1 MAANL
6 HCRTAFQM
14 LTMTDV
20 SKLPARD
27 AETGDVNVIIDT
39 PKGDRNKYKYDQER
53 NLFKLSGVLT
63 VGHSFPFNFGFI
75 PSTKAADGDPADV
88 LVLMDEPTPTGC
100 LVQTRLIG
108 VIEAE
113 QTEDGKTFR
122 NDRLLGVAA
131 LSKDYSDIR
140 SIKDLNQHL
149 LEEIQH
155 FFVSYNQARG
165 KKFEPIGV
173 YGRERAVK
181 LLEASLQAGSKSSKG
196 NKPGKK

>member
-1 MAANL
+1 
-6 HCRTAFQM
+6 M
-14 LTMTDV
+14 LTMSDL

-27 AETGDVNVIIDT
+27 PETGDINVIIDT
-39 PKGDRNKYKYDQER
+39 PKGERNKYKYDDQQK
-53 NLFKLSGVLT
+53 LFKLSGVLT

-75 PSTKAADGDPADV
+75 PSTKAADGDPVDV
-88 LVLMDEPTPTGC
+88 LVLMDEPTPAGC

-108 VIEAE
+108 VIEAK

-155 FFVSYNQARG
+155 FFVSYNEARG
-165 KKFEPIGV
+165 RKFKPIGT
-173 YGRERAVK
+173 YGSDRAVK
-181 LLEASLQAGSKSSKG
+181 LLEASLQSGSKPSKG
-196 NKPGKK
+196 NKSRKK